1 MGPLIIG
8 FHQLSQRKNLRKKN
22 FQNPSRCH
30 ERDQILEPR
39 FNSQGPLC
47 LSSVSE
53 YDPHT
58 DRKHVICSR

>member
-22 FQNPSRCH
+22 FQNPSWCH

-39 FNSQGPLC
+39 SIHRVHCVSQ
-47 LSSVSE
+47 VSLE